1 MTDRDAATREKDPDA
16 RPGNGHENLRDIGF
30 DRLATTAIIII
41 AALAGVLLFM
51 HFSAKH
57 IDAAFTIALS
67 LLAMAGA
74 FAAWVNSRRQFKFLN
89 HQTELLRASEVRYRG
104 LVDSQGDIIIRR
116 DGDGSL
122 TFANGVF
129 ADVFGV
135 APQSALGRP
144 FAWTVLDGEREAR
157 GDARYEQLVETAAG
171 PRWFLWE
178 DSCIAGACGAT
189 METQSVGRDI
199 TAQKQVLADLE
210 QAKSQAEAASGAK
223 SMFLATMSHEIR
235 TPMNGVIGMSDL
247 LMDTKLTKE
256 QQAYAK
262 AIRTSGHSLLSII
275 DEVLDFSK
283 VEAGKLVLEPEP
295 FSFAGMVEDVVELLA
310 PRAHAKSVEIGAY
323 IDPAVPGELVAD
335 EMRLRQVLLNLAGN
349 AIKFT
354 EIGGVQISVE
364 PMEGPSSLDGH
375 VDLRVTVADTG
386 IGMQPDQV
394 AHVFEEFCQADSTPS
409 RKYGGT
415 GLGLSISRR
424 LLDLMGCELEV
435 ETEASRGTSFSF
447 DICLELSTGKLAA
460 GAHDTKSD
468 PATNS
473 LDAMIVWVLS
483 EQTISAVVLQQYLEA
498 YGAEATV
505 MTRLP
510 GLTPGGPE
518 EEPDAVIWDY
528 DSWRSHRKR
537 RTGSAASAK
546 HYVMVSPE
554 RRRDL
559 RGRKGRGFDGYLL
572 NPVRRAS
579 LVNLL
584 SGAGPDL
591 DHAASPDREAP
602 PQPTAPENRTLRILL
617 PEDNEINAMLS
628 RSLLERDGHHVTH
641 ACNGHEAVNFVEA
654 VLADGPAQGGSA
666 EPFDLVLMDMQMPE
680 MDGLQAA
687 GEIRRIEARIE
698 HSGSRFVPIV
708 ALTANAMKEHHDE
721 CLAAG
726 MNGYLAKPFDRE
738 DLMEVL
744 KQWGDMEVTD

>member
-1 MTDRDAATREKDPDA
+1 MADRNAVTPDEDQKARTVAAE
-16 RPGNGHENLRDIGF
+16 ESLRDVGF

-41 AALAGVLLFM
+41 AALAAVLLVM
-51 HFSAKH
+51 HFSTTR
-57 IDAAFTIALS
+57 IDAIFSVALA
-67 LLAMAGA
+67 LMAMAGA
-74 FAAWVNSRRQFKFLN
+74 LMAWMNSRRQFKLLN
-89 HQTELLRASEVRYRG
+89 HQTALLRASEVRYRG

-116 DGDGSL
+116 DSDGAL

-129 ADVFGV
+129 AEVFGL
-135 APQSALGRP
+135 APEKALGKP
-144 FAWTVLDGEREAR
+144 FAWAVLDGDREAPS
-157 GDARYEQLVETAAG
+157 DARYEQLIETAAG

-178 DSCIAGACGAT
+178 DSKITGADSAT
-189 METQSVGRDI
+189 LETQSVGRDI

-247 LMDTKLTKE
+247 LMDTRLTKE

-275 DEVLDFSK
+275 DEILDFSK

-295 FSFAGMVEDVVELLA
+295 FNFAGMVEDVVELLA

-323 IDPAVPGELVAD
+323 IDPSVPAELIAD

-364 PMEGPSSLDGH
+364 PMEGAPSLGGH
-375 VDLRVTVADTG
+375 ADLRVTVADTG
-386 IGMQPDQV
+386 IGMQADQV

-424 LLDLMGCELEV
+424 LLDLMGCELQV

-447 DICLELSTGKLAA
+447 EICLELGDGKPDA
-460 GAHDTKSD
+460 KSD
-468 PATNS
+468 PDIDS

-498 YGAEATV
+498 YGAQVTV
-505 MTRLP
+505 MMRLP
-510 GLTPGGPE
+510 GSSPGGST

-537 RTGSAASAK
+537 RTGPAANAK

-584 SGAGPDL
+584 SGAGRE
-591 DHAASPDREAP
+591 PDRAMTDEHESPALP
-602 PQPTAPENRTLRILL
+602 RPSENRPLRILL
-617 PEDNEINAMLS
+617 AEDNEINAMLA

-641 ACNGHEAVNFVEA
+641 ACNGHEAVNFAAA
-654 VLADGPAQGGSA
+654 VLDAGSA
-666 EPFDLVLMDMQMPE
+666 QEPGGEPFDLVLMDMQMPE

-687 GEIRRIEARIE
+687 REIRRIESESEGAGAR
-698 HSGSRFVPIV
+698 FLPIV

-738 DLMEVL
+738 DLMDVL
-744 KQWGDMEVTD
+744 KQWSVIAITD

>member
-1 MTDRDAATREKDPDA
+1 MPQEGREGARDM
-16 RPGNGHENLRDIGF
+16 GF

-51 HFSAKH
+51 HFSATH
-57 IDAAFTIALS
+57 MDAGLSISLS

-74 FAAWVNSRRQFKFLN
+74 FAAWVNSRRQYKLLN
-89 HQTELLRASEVRYRG
+89 RQTELLKASEVRYRG

-116 DGDGSL
+116 NEEGLL
-122 TFANGVF
+122 TFVNGVF
-129 ADVFGV
+129 TQVFGP
-135 APQSALGRP
+135 APQEVLDKP
-144 FAWTVLDGEREAR
+144 FAWTVLDGEREPL
-157 GDARYEQLVETAAG
+157 GDARYEQQIETKDG
-171 PRWFLWE
+171 PRWYLWE
-178 DSCIAGACGAT
+178 DSRIASAGGTAK
-189 METQSVGRDI
+189 EIQSVGRDI
-199 TAQKQVLADLE
+199 TAQKQVLEDLE
-210 QAKSQAEAASGAK
+210 QAKAQAEAASGAK

-275 DEVLDFSK
+275 DEILDFSK

-295 FSFAGMVEDVVELLA
+295 FNLAGTVEDVVELLA

-364 PMEGPSSLDGH
+364 PIEGPPSLEGH

-386 IGMQPDQV
+386 IGMQADQV
-394 AHVFEEFCQADSTPS
+394 AQVFEEFCQADSTPS

-424 LLDLMGCELEV
+424 LLDLMGCELQV

-447 DICLELSTGKLAA
+447 EICLELGSGDLETNA
-460 GAHDTKSD
+460 D
-468 PATNS
+468 PATDS
-473 LDAMIVWVLS
+473 LEGMNVWVLS

-498 YGAEATV
+498 YGAHVTV
-505 MTRLP
+505 MSRLP
-510 GLTPGGPE
+510 GSCPGGTD
-518 EEPDAVIWDY
+518 EEPDVVIWDH

-537 RTGSAASAK
+537 RTGPAAAAK
-546 HYVMVSPE
+546 HFVMVSPE

-584 SGAGPDL
+584 SGAGGGSNR
-591 DHAASPDREAP
+591 AAGADDEALP
-602 PQPTAPENRTLRILL
+602 PPKTTEHRPLRILL
-617 PEDNEINAMLS
+617 AEDNEINAMLA

-641 ACNGHEAVNFVEA
+641 ASNGHEAVTFFEKTV
-654 VLADGPAQGGSA
+654 VDGGGGDSPCA
-666 EPFDLVLMDMQMPE
+666 PYDLVLMDMQMPE

-687 GEIRRIEARIE
+687 REIRRIETDAVQ
-698 HSGSRFVPIV
+698 SGGRTLPIV
-708 ALTANAMKEHHDE
+708 ALTANAMKEHHDQ
-721 CLAAG
+721 CLDAG

-738 DLMEVL
+738 DLMDVLDRWAEV
-744 KQWGDMEVTD
+744 EVTD